1 MSKFCNH
8 CGASVGEEDRFCTV
22 CGKPITAEDGAEQP
36 KAPRAESQKKEELD
50 REPITVGGYLIMFL
64 VMCIPVVNL
73 VVLLL
78 WAFGKNG
85 NVNRRNFS
93 RAALVYI
100 AIGIVLSISAALFF
114 VGIFANAVQYQ
125 YHNYEHY
132 GNPYRNDWEY
142 YDEYVYTPD
151 STNDFMYS
159 ITEGDAPVE
168 DLELYDITISN
179 V

>member
-1 MSKFCNH
+1 
-8 CGASVGEEDRFCTV
+8 
-22 CGKPITAEDGAEQP
+22 
-36 KAPRAESQKKEELD
+36 
-50 REPITVGGYLIMFL
+50 
-64 VMCIPVVNL
+64 MCI
-73 VVLLL
+73 
-78 WAFGKNG
+78 
-85 NVNRRNFS
+85 RDR
-93 RAALVYI
+93 
-100 AIGIVLSISAALFF
+100 
-114 VGIFANAVQYQ
+114 
-125 YHNYEHY
+125 YHTYEHY